1 MASDGSLRAILFA
14 FLANLGIALAKTAAA
29 LFTGSSSMVAEA
41 IHSYADT
48 SNQVLLLLG
57 VHRSRRPPDDEHP
70 LGYGKVTYVW
80 SFIVA
85 LLLFSVGGV
94 FSIYEGWHKLD
105 EGGELTQAGVAIAVL
120 LLSLVLEGVSM
131 YGCLRQVRHVR
142 RGQSLGRWVWES
154 RNAELV
160 VVFAEDLAALVGLTL
175 ALAFV
180 SIAAMTGDARYD
192 AYGSMAIGVV
202 LIAISVFVA
211 IRVKSL
217 LIGRSAHPD
226 VQAAIRRHIAGYED
240 IEEVFNVITIQM
252 GPHVVLAAKIRLRPE
267 LDVREASL
275 AINRLEA
282 ELRSQFEEI
291 RWCFIEPDVA
301 N

>member
-1 MASDGSLRAILFA
+1 MASQGSLRAILFA
-14 FLANLGIALAKTAAA
+14 FGANLGIALAKTTTA

-48 SNQVLLLLG
+48 ANQLLLLLG
-57 VHRSRRPPDDEHP
+57 IHRSGRPPDHEHP
-70 LGYGKVTYVW
+70 LGYGKVSYFW

-85 LLLFSVGGV
+85 LLLFSVGGL
-94 FSIYEGWHKLD
+94 FSIYEGWHKLGAD
-105 EGGELTQAGVAIAVL
+105 GELTQAGLAIAVL

-131 YGCLRQVRHVR
+131 HGCLRQVRHIR
-142 RGQSLGRWVWES
+142 RGRSLRRWVRES

-160 VVFAEDLAALVGLTL
+160 VVFGEDLAALFGLTL

-180 SIAAMTGDARYD
+180 SLAAITGDARYD

-217 LIGRSAHPD
+217 LIGRSAHPE

-252 GPHVVLAAKIRLRPE
+252 GPHIVLAAKIRLRPG
-267 LDVREASL
+267 LDVTEASL
-275 AINRLEA
+275 AINRLEV
-282 ELRSQFEEI
+282 EIRKQFDEI